1 MSTLPINLDADTE
14 SADWTKQSWDL
25 PPYNSKE
32 FYEAMGPDYD
42 AEHFKTLPIYQH
54 AVAAGLIHD
63 DEWVDDCCTEA
74 ETQPK
79 PPVRSRSIFIH
90 HHKD

>member
-1 MSTLPINLDADTE
+1 MTTEAINLDADTA

-25 PPYNSKE
+25 PPYCSKE
-32 FYEAMGPDYD
+32 FFEQMGPNFDF
-42 AEHFKTLPIYQH
+42 EHFKTLPVYQH

-63 DEWVDDCCTEA
+63 DEWVADCCSPA
-74 ETQPK
+74 EHQPAK
-79 PPVRSRSIFIH
+79 PKAPRSIIIH